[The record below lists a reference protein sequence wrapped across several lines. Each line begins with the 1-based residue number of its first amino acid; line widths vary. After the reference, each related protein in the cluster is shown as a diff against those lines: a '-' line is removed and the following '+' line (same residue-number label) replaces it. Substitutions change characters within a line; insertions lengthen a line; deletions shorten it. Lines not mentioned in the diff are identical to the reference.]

1 MDEKQSTRDAWRR
14 RQALTRRHGG
24 RGRGRGRGQPG
35 QQKPP
40 GRRGRGGLGGL
51 GGQPAGAGHVVP
63 DQRDRYKDADG
74 MDDAQGPREDYAE
87 WLSTSAKDSREL
99 LRRQRVALPDVHE
112 FTRFVLETRHAGSME
127 EDVAAVDESLDLGAI
142 GACLRRLPIE
152 VMLAVQGSEVFAREL
167 VRQIEAG
174 DAFARGDLDDVG
186 EAAEEE
192 KAGEEETAGGET
204 REEKAAPAADLAAE
218 LDAFLGLD
226 DRGGTSDSVNV
237 DTSVDK
243 ICGSTLEDDLAWF
256 DQL

>member
-1 MDEKQSTRDAWRR
+1 
-14 RQALTRRHGG
+14 
-24 RGRGRGRGQPG
+24 
-35 QQKPP
+35 
-40 GRRGRGGLGGL
+40 
-51 GGQPAGAGHVVP
+51 
-63 DQRDRYKDADG
+63 

-192 KAGEEETAGGET
+192 KAGGET

-226 DRGGTSDSVNV
+226 DRGGTSDSVNE

-256 DQL
+256 NQL